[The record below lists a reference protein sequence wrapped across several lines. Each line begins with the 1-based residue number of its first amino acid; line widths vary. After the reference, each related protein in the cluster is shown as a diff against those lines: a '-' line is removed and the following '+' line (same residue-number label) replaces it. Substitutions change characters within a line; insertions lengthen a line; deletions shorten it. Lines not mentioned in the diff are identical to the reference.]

1 MTLFYRQNF
10 CFIILFFFTITH
22 ISAQTFSVSGIV
34 RDAKTAEIVPFANVF
49 IANTTKG
56 TTTNEKG
63 EYSLTKIPI
72 GTVIIS
78 VSMLGYAPARITV
91 RSEMVAQKE
100 NIDFT
105 LNPNE
110 QELSEVKVSSSR
122 DKTWE
127 KQFQRFSKA
136 ILGETPLAK
145 ACTIKDGYLINFD
158 EAKGIL
164 RATTTRPIE
173 FENLALGYSV
183 FFTMT
188 SFLLANDEIQYQ
200 GYARF
205 EELKPVSEK
214 EQKNWT
220 LNRKT
225 AFEGSDRHLFWSLAQ
240 NKLKSEGYEAFV
252 DAVGFNPANRTATFY
267 GQLNKS
273 ILPITLDSLIKKG
286 RIANEFRI
294 KFAKRVELHFA
305 SPYFNGQF
313 YRDDNRMISWIE
325 TTKDLDFNDR
335 GVILNPKELV
345 MSGFMSG
352 KRLAEMLPLDYLPNE
367 TIQREIPPTKINVE
381 LDSTTQKSIWRLQE
395 QVQLSTNKSYY
406 HPNEN
411 LWFSGE
417 MLYADAAMRDSIS
430 KVVYVEW
437 INPQNELISRQKY
450 HVDSLHFKGMFNVP
464 ETVPANPNLRNYR
477 LRAYTK
483 WMRNFGDSTIF
494 EQIVPVISPKQYIAE
509 RPILSSNNAAI
520 ELFTEKK
527 AYQAREKITVQI
539 AGVKA
544 ENLIVSV
551 TDTTAIRRVKSLE
564 TKAKPFLSMSS
575 FKILPDF
582 KYLAE
587 TGLTLSGK
595 VLDKKDNP
603 TLAMIV
609 FFFGDLEY
617 PFSNKQKDTMYSI
630 AEMNIHE
637 QFYNSG
643 KQKHA
648 LRITTNEEGKF
659 SITGMQLKDTTEIA
673 YQAMDMRGKLLDKVL
688 FDTEVFPEIKPS
700 TLKPIFEI
708 KDLQSTIL
716 IEKDIDL
723 PKDAIQLD
731 EVSVKTKRSEKQFVS
746 KPIYGNPDFT
756 VYAKDLG
763 PALIGMNPIVA
774 LQGRVPGLQVVVA
787 VEGVIKVRMR
797 GGQNSIEGNSDPLY
811 LIDGFP
817 VEDERTLL
825 NISMDNIDRIEVLKT
840 ARAMFGSRGANG
852 VIAIYTKSSVS
863 KPSESNRN
871 GLKASAKQL
880 TLIGFQDTKPFF
892 SPNYATAQAKELAK
906 PDIRTTIFW
915 NPNLSINNFSF
926 YTADNASVYRILVK
940 NGNETSEVF
949 VEVKR

>member
-91 RSEMVAQKE
+91 RSEIVAQKE

-110 QELSEVKVSSSR
+110 QELSEVKISSSR

-136 ILGETPLAK
+136 ILGDTPLAK
-145 ACTIKDGYLINFD
+145 ACTIKDGYLINFE

-214 EQKNWT
+214 EQKNWII
-220 LNRKT
+220 NRKT

-240 NKLKSEGYEAFV
+240 KKLKSEGYEAFV

-325 TTKDLDFNDR
+325 TSKDLEFNDK
-335 GVILNPKELV
+335 GVILNPKDLV

-367 TIQREIPPTKINVE
+367 TTKREIPQEKINVA

-395 QVQLSTNKSYY
+395 QVQLTTHKVYY
-406 HPNEN
+406 HPSEN

-417 MLYADAAMRDSIS
+417 MLYADAAMSDSIS

-437 INPQNELISRQKY
+437 ISPQNELISRQKY

-520 ELFTEKK
+520 KLFTEKK

-539 AGVKA
+539 EGLKA

-551 TDTTAIRRVKSLE
+551 TDTTAVRRVKSLE
-564 TKAKPFLSMSS
+564 TKAKPFLLMSS
-575 FKILPDF
+575 FKTLPNF

-587 TGLTLSGK
+587 TGLILSGK
-595 VLDKKDNP
+595 VLDKSGNP
-603 TLAMIV
+603 VLANLVFYFGKAQSTL
-609 FFFGDLEY
+609 
-617 PFSNKQKDTMYSI
+617 T
-630 AEMNIHE
+630 
-637 QFYNSG
+637 
-643 KQKHA
+643 A
-648 LRITTNEEGKF
+648 LTDSDGKF
-659 SITGMQLKDTTEIA
+659 SVLGIQINDTTDII
-673 YQAMDMRGKLLDKVL
+673 YQATDLKGKLLDKVL
-688 FDTEVFPEIKPS
+688 FDTEVFPEINPS

-811 LIDGFP
+811 LVDGFP

-852 VIAIYTKSSVS
+852 VIAIYTKSAVS
-863 KPSESNRN
+863 KSSERNRN

-880 TLIGFQDTKPFF
+880 TMIGFQDTKPFF
-892 SPNYATAQAKELAK
+892 SPNYATVQAKELAK
-906 PDIRTTIFW
+906 PDMRTTIFW

-926 YTADNASVYRILVK
+926 YAADNSGVYRILVK

>member
-22 ISAQTFSVSGIV
+22 ISAQTFSVSGII
-34 RDAKTAEIVPFANVF
+34 RDAKTAEVVPFANVF

-63 EYSLTKIPI
+63 EYLLTKIPI

-78 VSMLGYAPARITV
+78 VSMLGYAPARLTV
-91 RSEMVAQKE
+91 RNETAVQKE

-110 QELSEVKVSSSR
+110 QELSEVKVASSR

-145 ACTIKDGYLINFD
+145 ACIIKDGYLINFD

-173 FENLALGYSV
+173 FENLALGYRI

-267 GQLNKS
+267 GQLNKN
-273 ILPITLDSLIKKG
+273 ILPIALDSLIKKG
-286 RIANEFRI
+286 RITNEFRM
-294 KFAKRVELHFA
+294 KFSKRVELHFA

-325 TTKDLDFNDR
+325 TSKDLEFNDK
-335 GVILNPKELV
+335 GVILNPKDLV
-345 MSGFMSG
+345 VSGFMSG

-367 TIQREIPPTKINVE
+367 AIQREIPQAKTDVA
-381 LDSTTQKSIWRLQE
+381 LDSTTQKNIWRLQE
-395 QVQLSTNKSYY
+395 QVQLTINKAYY
-406 HPNEN
+406 HPSEN

-417 MLYADAAMRDSIS
+417 MLYADANMSDSIS

-437 INPQNELISRQKY
+437 ISPQNELISCQKY

-464 ETVPANPNLRNYR
+464 TNLNVGNYR

-494 EQIVPVISPKQYIAE
+494 DQIVPVISPKQYIAE
-509 RPILSSNNAAI
+509 RPPLDKKFTSEKSSI
-520 ELFTEKK
+520 KLIPDKK
-527 AYQAREKITVQI
+527 TYQTREKITVQI
-539 AGVKA
+539 EGLKA

-551 TDTTAIRRVKSLE
+551 TDSMSIHRIKSLE
-564 TKAKPFLSMSS
+564 TKAKSFLPISS

-582 KYLAE
+582 KFLAE

-595 VLDKKDNP
+595 VLDKKDAP
-603 TLAMIV
+603 VLANLV
-609 FFFGDLEY
+609 FYFGKAQSTVTALTNTEGR
-617 PFSNKQKDTMYSI
+617 FSV
-630 AEMNIHE
+630 
-637 QFYNSG
+637 SG
-643 KQKHA
+643 
-648 LRITTNEEGKF
+648 I
-659 SITGMQLKDTTEIA
+659 QLNDTTVIT
-673 YQAMDMRGKLLDKVL
+673 YQATDLKGKLLDKVL

-700 TLKPIFEI
+700 ILKQNFEI
-708 KDLQSTIL
+708 KDLQSSVL

-723 PKDAIQLD
+723 PKNAIQLD
-731 EVSVKTKRSEKQFVS
+731 EVSVTTKRTEKQFVS

-756 VYAKDLG
+756 VYAKEIR
-763 PALIGMNPIVA
+763 AANVGMNPILA
-774 LQGRVPGLQVVVA
+774 LQGRVPGVQVTLA
-787 VEGVIKVRMR
+787 VDGIIKVRMR
-797 GGQNSIEGNSDPLY
+797 GGQNSIEGDSAPLY
-811 LIDGFP
+811 LVDGFP
-817 VEDERTLL
+817 VEDVNSLM

-852 VIAIYTKSSVS
+852 VIAIYTKSSLS

-871 GLKASAKQL
+871 GFKASAKQL
-880 TLIGFQDTKPFF
+880 TMIGFQEIKPFF
-892 SPNYATAQAKELAK
+892 SPNYGAAQVKESSK
-906 PDIRTTIFW
+906 PDMRTTIFW
-915 NPNLSINNFSF
+915 QPNLSTNNFSF
-926 YTADNASVYRILVK
+926 YAADNAGVYRILVT

>member
-1 MTLFYRQNF
+1 MTLVFRQKVYIF
-10 CFIILFFFTITH
+10 AIFFFTIST
-22 ISAQTFSVSGIV
+22 ISAQTFSISGVV
-34 RDAKTAEIVPFANVF
+34 RDAKTAEVVPFANVF

-56 TTTNEKG
+56 TNTNEKG
-63 EYSLTKIPI
+63 EYTLTKIPI
-72 GTVIIS
+72 GTVIVS
-78 VSMLGYAPARITV
+78 VSILGYAPARITV
-91 RSEMVAQKE
+91 RSETAALKE

-136 ILGETPLAK
+136 ILGDTPLAK
-145 ACTIKDGYLINFD
+145 ACTIKDGYLINFE

-173 FENLALGYSV
+173 LENLALGYRI

-214 EQKNWT
+214 ELKNWT

-225 AFEGSDRHLFWSLAQ
+225 AFEGSDRHLFWALAQ
-240 NKLKSEGYEAFV
+240 HQLKTEGYEAFV
-252 DAVGFNPANRTATFY
+252 DAVGFNPANRTAMFF

-294 KFAKRVELHFA
+294 KFPKRIELHFA

-325 TTKDLDFNDR
+325 ASKDLDFNDR

-367 TIQREIPPTKINVE
+367 TIQREIPQAKTDVA

-395 QVQLSTNKSYY
+395 QVQLTTNKSYY
-406 HPNEN
+406 HPSEN

-417 MLYADAAMRDSIS
+417 MLYADATMSDSIS

-437 INPQNELISRQKY
+437 ISPQNELISRQKY
-450 HVDSLHFKGMFNVP
+450 HADSLHFKGMFNVP
-464 ETVPANPNLRNYR
+464 ANLNLGNYR

-494 EQIVPVISPKQYIAE
+494 EQIVPVISPKQYIASAKS
-509 RPILSSNNAAI
+509 IVTNNSQI
-520 ELFTEKK
+520 KLTTDKK
-527 AYQAREKITVQI
+527 TYQSREKITVQI
-539 AGVKA
+539 EGLKA
-544 ENLIVSV
+544 ENLTVSV
-551 TDTTAIRRVKSLE
+551 TDSMAIRRVKSLE
-564 TKAKPFLSMSS
+564 SKTKTFLPLSS
-575 FKILPDF
+575 FKTLPDF

-595 VLDKKDNP
+595 VLDKSGNP
-603 TLAMIV
+603 ILANLV
-609 FFFGDLEY
+609 FYFGKAQY
-617 PFSNKQKDTMYSI
+617 SVTAQTDT
-630 AEMNIHE
+630 
-637 QFYNSG
+637 
-643 KQKHA
+643 
-648 LRITTNEEGKF
+648 EGKF
-659 SITGMQLKDTTEIA
+659 SVSGIQLSDTTDIN
-673 YQAMDMRGKLLDKVL
+673 YQVTDLKGKLIDKVL
-688 FDTEVFPEIKPS
+688 FDTEVFPEIKPA
-700 TLKPIFEI
+700 TAKPVFDV
-708 KDLQSTIL
+708 KDLQSSVL

-763 PALIGMNPIVA
+763 VALVGMNPVLA
-774 LQGRVPGLQVVVA
+774 LQGKVPGVQITYA
-787 VEGVIKVRMR
+787 DGRIKVRMR
-797 GGQNSIEGNSDPLY
+797 GGQNSIEGSSDPLY
-811 LIDGFP
+811 LLDGFP
-817 VEDERTLL
+817 VEDVTSLM

-863 KPSESNRN
+863 KPSESNRA
-871 GLKASAKQL
+871 GLKSSAKTL
-880 TLIGFQDTKPFF
+880 TIIGFQETKPFF
-892 SPNYATAQAKELAK
+892 SPNYASKQEASK
-906 PDIRTTIFW
+906 PDMRTTLFW
-915 NPNLSINNFSF
+915 QPNLSSNKFSF
-926 YTADNASVYRILVK
+926 YAADNAGIYRVLVK
-940 NGNETSEVF
+940 KGNETSETF
-949 VEVKR
+949 VEVKK

>member
-10 CFIILFFFTITH
+10 CLILLFFFTSSTIF
-22 ISAQTFSVSGIV
+22 AQTFSVSGVV
-34 RDAKTAEIVPFANVF
+34 RDAKTAEVVPFANVF

-63 EYSLTKIPI
+63 EYTITKIPV
-72 GTVIIS
+72 GTAIVS
-78 VSMLGYAPARITV
+78 VSMLGYAPARLTV
-91 RSEMVAQKE
+91 RSETATQKE

-110 QELSEVKVSSSR
+110 QELNEVKVSSSR

-136 ILGETPLAK
+136 LLGDTPLAK
-145 ACTIKDGYLINFD
+145 ACTIKDAYLINFE

-173 FENLALGYSV
+173 LENLALGYRV

-205 EELKPVSEK
+205 EELKSVSEK
-214 EQKNWT
+214 ELKNWI

-240 NKLKSEGYEAFV
+240 HQLKTEGYEAFV
-252 DAVGFNPANRTATFY
+252 DAVGFNPANRTAMFY

-273 ILPITLDSLIKKG
+273 ILPVNLDSLVKKG
-286 RIANEFRI
+286 RIDNEFRI
-294 KFAKRVELHFA
+294 KFPKRIELHFA

-367 TIQREIPPTKINVE
+367 TIQREIPQAKINVE

-417 MLYADAAMRDSIS
+417 MLYADASMSDSIS

-437 INPQNELISRQKY
+437 INPLNEVITRQKH
-450 HVDSLHFKGMFNVP
+450 HVDSLHFQGML
-464 ETVPANPNLRNYR
+464 NLPSNLMLGNYR

-483 WMRNFGDSTIF
+483 WMRNFGDSCLF

-509 RPILSSNNAAI
+509 HRSSLVNASSI
-520 ELFTEKK
+520 KLITDKK
-527 AYQAREKITVQI
+527 NYQPREKINVQI
-539 AGVKA
+539 EGLKA
-544 ENLIVSV
+544 ENLQVSV
-551 TDTTAIRRVKSLE
+551 TDSMAIRRVKTLE
-564 TKAKPFLSMSS
+564 IKAKSFLSASS

-595 VLDKKDNP
+595 VLDKNDNP
-603 TLAMIV
+603 ALANLV
-609 FFFGDLEY
+609 FYFGKAQYTVTAQTD
-617 PFSNKQKDTMYSI
+617 
-630 AEMNIHE
+630 A
-637 QFYNSG
+637 
-643 KQKHA
+643 
-648 LRITTNEEGKF
+648 EGKF
-659 SITGMQLKDTTEIA
+659 SVSGIQLNDTTDIN
-673 YQAMDMRGKLLDKVL
+673 YQATDLKGRLLNKIL
-688 FDTEVFPEIKPS
+688 FDTEEFPIIKSPVLTPS
-700 TLKPIFEI
+700 FEI
-708 KDLQSTIL
+708 KDLNSTVL

-723 PKDAIQLD
+723 PKDAIHLD
-731 EVSVKTKRSEKQFVS
+731 EVSVRTKRTEKQFVS

-756 VYAKDLG
+756 VYAKDIG
-763 PALIGMNPIVA
+763 AANVGMNPILA
-774 LQGRVPGLQVVVA
+774 LQGKVPGLQVTLVVD
-787 VEGVIKVRMR
+787 GIIKVRMR
-797 GGQNSIEGNSDPLY
+797 GGQNSIEGDSAPLY

-817 VEDERTLL
+817 VEDVNSLM
-825 NISMDNIDRIEVLKT
+825 NISSDNIDRIEVLKT

-863 KPSESNRN
+863 KPSESNN
-871 GLKASAKQL
+871 HGLKASAKQL
-880 TLIGFQDTKPFF
+880 TVIGFQEAKPFF
-892 SPNYATAQAKELAK
+892 SPNYGTAQAKEISK
-906 PDIRTTIFW
+906 PDMRTTIFW
-915 NPNLSINNFSF
+915 QPKLSANKFSF
-926 YTADNASVYRILVK
+926 YAADNVGVYRILVK
-940 NGNETSEVF
+940 NGNETAEVF
-949 VEVKR
+949 VEVNR